1 MLKTLNKIARAV
13 PEAVHLTVSR
23 RRFLPR
29 IFYRRKYGKAA
40 NKRASRRGKKKRDAV
55 VSRHRS

>member
-13 PEAVHLTVSR
+13 LEAVHMTVSR
-23 RRFLPR
+23 RRFLLR

-40 NKRASRRGKKKRDAV
+40 NKRASRRGKK
-55 VSRHRS
+55 